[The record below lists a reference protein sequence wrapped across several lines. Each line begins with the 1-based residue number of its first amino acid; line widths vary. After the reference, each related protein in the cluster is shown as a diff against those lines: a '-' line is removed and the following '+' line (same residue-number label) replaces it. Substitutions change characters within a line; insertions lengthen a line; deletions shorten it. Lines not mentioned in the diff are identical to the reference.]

1 MNLLIGSR
9 FWDVVRATLVA
20 AALVVAGCLAGCA
33 QPAAEPAAQPEMVA
47 QQGAPVEGGGAED
60 EAPSPAAGAVATPSS
75 AGALQVV
82 GARLCDQAG
91 NPVQLRGV
99 PTHGLAWYPGYVN
112 PDFFTELR
120 RDWNANVVHLAMY
133 TAENGGW
140 CEGGNRDELYSL
152 VRDGVSFATEADPYA
167 IVDWHVLSDAN
178 PLAHADE
185 AAEFFGRISADLS
198 ANNNV
203 IYEICNEPNNGTT
216 WEDVKAYAARIIPI
230 IRANDPDAV
239 IIVGTST
246 WCQDVDQAAAAPL
259 DAGNVMYALHF
270 YAATHQADLRDRMAA
285 AVRAGLPVFVSEFGI
300 CDASGNGSIDRASAD
315 AWVATMNELG
325 ISYAC
330 WNLSNK
336 DEASALFKSTCGKTS
351 GFTADDL
358 SEEGTWLWDVLHSK
372 GESGASAMS
381 AAAGTESTTAGS
393 AASANDSSAAAAGG
407 ALHGST
413 GTFDWTAT
421 AAGRWETGGQTFFRY
436 VITVTNKGDSAV
448 TSWNVRLPL
457 SGTVT
462 ISDSWNAIVS
472 IDGAELTL
480 DSVSYNGMLAPQ
492 ATAQDIGFILSGNA
506 LPRSGPITG

>member
-1 MNLLIGSR
+1 MFGR
-9 FWDVVRATLVA
+9 
-20 AALVVAGCLAGCA
+20 
-33 QPAAEPAAQPEMVA
+33 
-47 QQGAPVEGGGAED
+47 
-60 EAPSPAAGAVATPSS
+60 
-75 AGALQVV
+75 
-82 GARLCDQAG
+82 
-91 NPVQLRGV
+91 
-99 PTHGLAWYPGYVN
+99 
-112 PDFFTELR
+112 
-120 RDWNANVVHLAMY
+120 
-133 TAENGGW
+133 
-140 CEGGNRDELYSL
+140 
-152 VRDGVSFATEADPYA
+152 VRDGVSFATEADLYA

-185 AAEFFGRISADLS
+185 AAGFFGRISADLS
-198 ANNNV
+198 GNNNV

-216 WEDVKAYAARIIPI
+216 WEDVKAYAQRIIPI

-239 IIVGTST
+239 IIAGTLT

-285 AVRAGLPVFVSEFGI
+285 AVRAGLPVFVGEFGI
-300 CDASGNGSIDRASAD
+300 CDASGNGTIGRTSAD
-315 AWVATMNELG
+315 AWVATMNDLG
-325 ISYAC
+325 ISHAC
-330 WNLSNK
+330 WNLSNE

-358 SEEGTWLWDVLHSK
+358 SEEGTWLWDVLHSE
-372 GESGASAMS
+372 GESAASATG
-381 AAAGTESTTAGS
+381 AAAGTANTTAGS
-393 AASANDSSAAAAGG
+393 AASANNSGSAAAGG
-407 ALHGST
+407 ALHSST

-421 AAGRWETGGQTFFRY
+421 VADRWEAGDQKFFRY

-457 SGTVT
+457 SGAVT

-480 DSVSYNGMLAPQ
+480 DSVSYNGALAPQ

-506 LPRSGPITG
+506 RPNSGPITS